1 MITIRVPATTANLG
15 PGFDC
20 IGLALDLWNEVQFEA
35 DDQITF
41 RVTGEGAN
49 QLDNQPNN
57 LLVEA
62 FLRVYELC
70 GQDSKG
76 ATIRSHNQIPPSS
89 GMGSSAAALVAGIFG
104 ANELLGRPLNQAD
117 MLKLATE
124 LEGHPDNVAPAL
136 LGGLVVS
143 VMNEGEILSRRY
155 ETPSLAAVI
164 VKPDVDWPTRVARAV
179 LPPSVPRAD
188 AIFNIGRTALVVD
201 ALRSGDLDLLRKA
214 MDDRLHQPYRLERIP
229 GGKAAFEAARHFG
242 AAALS
247 GAGPSILCFVESGQ
261 ERQALTAIQT
271 AFEAAGVLARGL
283 VTRPS
288 TQGCAVC
295 AD

>member
-35 DDQITF
+35 DDQITY
-41 RVTGEGAN
+41 RVTGEGAS

-229 GGKAAFEAARHFG
+229 GGKAAFEAARRFG

-247 GAGPSILCFVESGQ
+247 GAGPSILCFVEPGQ
-261 ERQALTAIQT
+261 GRQALTAIQT

>member
-20 IGLALDLWNEVQFEA
+20 IGLALDLWNEVQFKA
-35 DDQITF
+35 DDQITY
-41 RVTGEGAN
+41 RVTGEGAS

-70 GQDSKG
+70 GRDAKG
-76 ATIRSHNQIPPSS
+76 AAIRSQNQIPPSS

-155 ETPSLAAVI
+155 EVPTLTAVI
-164 VKPDVDWPTRVARAV
+164 VKPEVDWPTRVARAV
-179 LPPSVPRAD
+179 LPVSVSRAD

-229 GGKAAFEAARHFG
+229 GGKAAFEAARRFG

>member
-1 MITIRVPATTANLG
+1 MIKVRVPATSANLG

-20 IGLALDLWNEVQFEA
+20 IGLVLDLWNEVEFET

-41 RVTGEGAN
+41 RVTGEGAR

-62 FLRVYELC
+62 FLRVCELC
-70 GQDSKG
+70 GRDTRG
-76 ATIRSHNQIPPSS
+76 ATIRSYNQIPPSS

-104 ANELLGRPLNQAD
+104 ANELLGRPLCQMD
-117 MLKLATE
+117 MLKLAAE
-124 LEGHPDNVAPAL
+124 MEGHPDNVAPAL

-155 ETPSLAAVI
+155 EVPGLAAVL
-164 VKPDVDWPTRVARAV
+164 VKPDVDWPTRTARAV
-179 LPPSVPRAD
+179 LPASVSRAD
-188 AIFNIGRTALVVD
+188 AVFNIGRTALVVD
-201 ALRSGDLDLLRKA
+201 ALRNGDLDLLRKV

-229 GGKAAFEAARHFG
+229 GGGAAFEAARRFG

-247 GAGPSILCFVESGQ
+247 GAGPSILCFVGPDREA
-261 ERQALTAIQT
+261 QALAAIQA
-271 AFEAAGVLARGL
+271 AFEEAGVPARGL

-288 TQGCAVC
+288 AQGCAIH
-295 AD
+295 AG